1 MKTSDRQK
9 MCPSCEG
16 MISVDVVV
24 CPYCTTD
31 LSSFVAK
38 ESPSK
43 AALLKN
49 KALQDASSAL
59 YTPSYTSETEGKR
72 EFKQVV
78 NEPAR
83 SATAPQPIKEQ
94 KVDALFP
101 ILAFCVGGV
110 LLTLGLMQFFFSEN
124 GMLTL
129 EWDVQYW
136 YIYCLIAAPLIF
148 FGFKKIGE

>member
-1 MKTSDRQK
+1 
-9 MCPSCEG
+9 

-31 LSSFVAK
+31 LSSVVAK
-38 ESPSK
+38 EPSTK
-43 AALLKN
+43 AALLKG

-59 YTPSYTSETEGKR
+59 YTSSYASEAEGKR

-83 SATAPQPIKEQ
+83 PSVAPEPLKEQ
-94 KVDALFP
+94 KSDALFP

-129 EWDVQYW
+129 EWDVTYW
-136 YIYCLIAAPLIF
+136 YIYCLVAAPLIF